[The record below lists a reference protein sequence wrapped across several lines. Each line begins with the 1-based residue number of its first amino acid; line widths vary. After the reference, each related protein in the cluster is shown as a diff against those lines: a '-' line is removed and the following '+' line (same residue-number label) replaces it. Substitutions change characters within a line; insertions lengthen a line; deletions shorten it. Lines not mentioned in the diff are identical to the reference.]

1 MNCVKIFFFLEK
13 KQRKSSIFTIIH
25 NFLGLNRVC
34 FFLSTTTK
42 KTLKINDVVV
52 VGQSKNSATIKD
64 EITTQKKEKYIRDL

>member
-34 FFLSTTTK
+34 FFCQQQKK
-42 KTLKINDVVV
+42 KTLKINDVV

-64 EITTQKKEKYIRDL
+64 EITTQKKRKNIRDL